1 MKSFETSLD
10 SLVVKVDAAADL
22 AAKYINEQVQQ
33 QGQAGAAPGAAAAG
47 ASNAGAG
54 TMAPVLSS
62 LLGTASVGVT
72 RGPGRMAPFFGSTL
86 KELVLDERRTSHA
99 YLNPLLG
106 VPNQAA
112 RMIAFISAR
121 ASTPDLF
128 RRPVPTQVLGALRR
142 EVEEEREIPHATDVA
157 AVALLLMQWLNQLPE
172 PLLGYEHYD
181 ALLACCELEDEAHR
195 ARNMALLV
203 QEASWYAKPL
213 LVRLVGLLHKCVLPE
228 FAAQNNLNVI
238 AVSVLSTPCLL
249 RPYVPALHATPQSFF
264 HEVEARERMQMA
276 ATAAGSTAVEFLIT
290 NQAAVLCRVHEE
302 IAQRTA
308 ALSAKCARIAALQ
321 ESVRDGVDTMFVDYV
336 EVDKQAAIRELWGLL
351 GLAEQLIQAPLG
363 GSPLP
368 SQGELSDAPQGG
380 LKSSSEQSG
389 DGSSSPG
396 SGADLSLQDILA
408 HGRWATCGFLPAEL
422 PLRVFNVPYGSLA
435 LKSFTGFMK
444 KSASIQGFY

>member
-33 QGQAGAAPGAAAAG
+33 HGQAGGAAG
-47 ASNAGAG
+47 AAGSNGGGAGA

-62 LLGTASVGVT
+62 LLGTGSSGAA

-86 KELVLDERRTSHA
+86 KELVLDERRTPHA

-106 VPNQAA
+106 VPTQAA
-112 RMIAFISAR
+112 RMISFIAAR
-121 ASTPDLF
+121 ANTPDLF

-142 EVEEEREIPHATDVA
+142 EVEDEHDIPPGTDVA

-172 PLLGYEHYD
+172 PLLGYEHYS

-195 ARNMALLV
+195 ARNMSLLV

-213 LVRLVGLLHKCVLPE
+213 LVRLVGLLHKCVQPE
-228 FAAQNNLNVI
+228 FAAHNNLNVI

-276 ATAAGSTAVEFLIT
+276 ATAAGSTAVEFLIAH
-290 NQAAVLCRVHEE
+290 QAAVLCRVQEE

-321 ESVRDGVDTMFVDYV
+321 ESVRDGVDTMFVDYI
-336 EVDKQAAIRELWGLL
+336 EEDKQAAIRQLWGLL
-351 GLAEQLIQAPLG
+351 ELAERQIQAPLG
-363 GSPLP
+363 ASPLP
-368 SQGELSDAPQGG
+368 SQGELCDAQQDVSGESSA
-380 LKSSSEQSG
+380 KSSACA
-389 DGSSSPG
+389 
-396 SGADLSLQDILA
+396 ADLSLQDILA
-408 HGRWATCGFLPAEL
+408 HERWATCGFLPAEL
-422 PLRVFNVPYGSLA
+422 PLRDFNVPYGSLA

-444 KSASIQGFY
+444 K